1 MPPVPT
7 PSTDPIEEE
16 DSVLGN
22 GSEGDQLV
30 SRVVHYLTSPK
41 DQRIQ
46 ASKDHSNAI
55 HETNKDGVKAY
66 AKVAAQDWTFYI
78 TKLEVNIGRASDPP
92 AAHPPAPDDE
102 DFVHID
108 LGPSKTVS
116 RQHAVICFD
125 TKEEQWF
132 FRVKGRNGA
141 KIDGEPMKSGTSRGL
156 KSGEVIEIGGV
167 EMMFVLPTEISPLHI
182 NETYLQ
188 RAGISP
194 SELPSPAINAPLLS
208 TTQPSDDL
216 PSSAPASRP
225 PRSSQSAQ
233 QQQQQQ
239 QLIAPAPPNYRRPG
253 TPPSAAGRRTTMVQM
268 TSPQAPS
275 SATPFGMTLEI
286 DLSKDENRHIKP
298 QFSYAQM
305 ITQAIIHTDD
315 GKLNLNGIYNFI
327 MDNYA
332 YYRHQEPAG
341 WQVGFFVSPES
352 SSPIVPISFFANPA
366 FVELYST

>member
-1 MPPVPT
+1 M
-7 PSTDPIEEE
+7 PSTDPVEEE
-16 DSVLGN
+16 ESALGN
-22 GSEGDQLV
+22 ASEGDQLV
-30 SRVVHYLTSPK
+30 SRVVHYLTTPK

-55 HETNKDGVKAY
+55 HEANKDGVKAY

-78 TKLEVNIGRASDPP
+78 TKLDVNIGRASDPP
-92 AAHPPAPDDE
+92 APNPPTEEDD

-116 RQHAVICFD
+116 RQHAMIGFD

-141 KIDGEPMKSGTSRGL
+141 KINGEPMKSGTSRAL
-156 KSGEVIEIGGV
+156 ASGEVIEIGGV

-182 NETYLQ
+182 HETYLQ

-194 SELPSPAINAPLLS
+194 SELPSPAPAPFIS

-216 PSSAPASRP
+216 PSSAPSASKAS
-225 PRSSQSAQ
+225 RSSQSGPSQ
-233 QQQQQQ
+233 QI
-239 QLIAPAPPNYRRPG
+239 IAPAPPNYRRPG
-253 TPPSAAGRRTTMVQM
+253 TPPSAARRRTTMVQM
-268 TSPQAPS
+268 TSPQAPG
-275 SATPFGMTLEI
+275 SATPFGMSLEI
-286 DLSKDENRHIKP
+286 DLSKDDNRHIKP

-305 ITQAIIHTDD
+305 ITQSILHTDD

-341 WQVGFFVSPES
+341 WQVRG
-352 SSPIVPISFFANPA
+352 ILALSF
-366 FVELYST
+366 S